1 MGRLHL
7 FEWEDFSWFPAV
19 LRDAGTAYLRRAV
32 EVTGQADKLAPK
44 VTEAIQA
51 ANAERIVDLCS
62 GGAGPVVAVAR
73 ALAQQGSRVPFLLTD
88 LYPNEAALDEAVRVS
103 AGAVQVEREPVD
115 ATRVPARLSGMR
127 TIFSAFHH
135 FRPEA
140 AAKILGD
147 AVQARQPIAI
157 FEVVAREPAPLLGML
172 FAPLA
177 VLLLMPTIRPLKPA
191 WLLLTYVIPIVPLF
205 VLWDG
210 IVSCLRVYSPR
221 ELQALVDSLPKN
233 DYAWEIGRMPL
244 GGPAKATYLVGRPPA

>member
-7 FEWEDFSWFPAV
+7 FEWEDFPWFPAV

-44 VTEAIQA
+44 VTEAIA
-51 ANAERIVDLCS
+51 AAKAEQIVDLCS

-73 ALAQQGSRVPFLLTD
+73 ALAEQGTRVPFLLTD
-88 LYPNEAALDEAVRVS
+88 LYPNVEALEDAVRVS
-103 AGAVQVEREPVD
+103 NGAVQVEREPVD
-115 ATRVPARLSGMR
+115 ATHVPARLNGMR

-147 AVQARQPIAI
+147 AVRARQPIAI
-157 FEVVAREPAPLLGML
+157 FEVVAREPAPILGML
-172 FAPLA
+172 LAPL
-177 VLLLMPTIRPLKPA
+177 VVFVLMPTIRPLRPA
-191 WLLLTYVIPIVPLF
+191 WLFFTYVIPLVPLF

-221 ELQALVDSLPKN
+221 ELAALVDALPEN
-233 DYAWEIGRMPL
+233 DFVWEIGRVPL
-244 GGPAKATYLVGRPPA
+244 GGPAQGTYLLGRPPA